1 MKEVPGLGTL
11 IAFLVGFALVLFLF
25 LPAHSE
31 ALDPIFGAVNQTRI
45 EYHLRP
51 LDLRSELSQ
60 VAQAH
65 ADDMASRDYLD
76 HVNPEGQSP
85 LSRARAAGLEG
96 FRLLAENIGITSV
109 RPDPHQTVLE
119 HWLVSPEHRE
129 NVLHPAFNATGIGVA
144 FTKARRT
151 IYVQLYAAY

>member
-25 LPAHSE
+25 LPAGSE
-31 ALDPIFGAVNQTRI
+31 ELDPIFGAVNQTRI

-51 LDLRSELSQ
+51 LDLRSELSK

-85 LSRARAAGLEG
+85 LSRARAAGIEG

-109 RPDPHQTVLE
+109 RPDPYRTVLE

-144 FTKARRT
+144 FTEARRT